1 MTNYRQSMAEAFNK
15 VVLGE
20 DNMDLMKK
28 AAGGA
33 MQKLKMKDGKLQ
45 MDSFTASAIMQI
57 YKAVNPK
64 NKASMERMI
73 NSGNKAAILKL
84 QKFALSKVKEGVEEE
99 VELDEARQLK
109 NPKKEVMIVKKG
121 EVIVI
126 NKKDAKEYLN
136 KGWDLAEEL
145 DEVPNKMT
153 QPVIVMRHKDNKN
166 FSVSVLPNAKNIKAK
181 EKKGMRIDHALV
193 PSPSGNAREVKD
205 PKEIMKLIKGGDKL
219 KIGESLEAVDLDEKK
234 IFGVEFQ
241 IDAPDEKPIRTG
253 NEPHV
258 KIINKFVKKYKL
270 FDDHADDL
278 SKFNVKDEVGGRNVM
293 KFFKDIEKAGLNV
306 IKKKITDNLTVE
318 EVELDE
324 GARADAMRAMR
335 KDREVDPAD
344 VDSSASDDDVKAAS
358 KNIIMQLRKSVSLR
372 GNFPVEFMDKKKVK
386 VNAKIAQ
393 SVQNKYNSMKKA
405 TDKEKF
411 QAKISKSY
419 KDMLSALKENYGN
432 KQENTILD
440 RVGKKLR
447 EIKNG

>member
-73 NSGNKAAILKL
+73 NSGSKSQIMKL
-84 QKFALSKVKEGVEEE
+84 QSLAMRQIKSGYHEKVELDEAKYEIKNGKVHISKKEFAKVSKDYKGKDTMTVLDPKTGATVNMPVVFEE

-136 KGWDLAEEL
+136 KGWDLAEEVEL

-205 PKEIMKLIKGGDKL
+205 PKEIMKLIKGGDKVSHL
-219 KIGESLEAVDLDEKK
+219 KQLTLMK
-234 IFGVEFQ
+234 
-241 IDAPDEKPIRTG
+241 R
-253 NEPHV
+253 
-258 KIINKFVKKYKL
+258 KFL
-270 FDDHADDL
+270 GW
-278 SKFNVKDEVGGRNVM
+278 S
-293 KFFKDIEKAGLNV
+293 FK
-306 IKKKITDNLTVE
+306 
-318 EVELDE
+318 
-324 GARADAMRAMR
+324 
-335 KDREVDPAD
+335 
-344 VDSSASDDDVKAAS
+344 
-358 KNIIMQLRKSVSLR
+358 
-372 GNFPVEFMDKKKVK
+372 
-386 VNAKIAQ
+386 
-393 SVQNKYNSMKKA
+393 
-405 TDKEKF
+405 
-411 QAKISKSY
+411 
-419 KDMLSALKENYGN
+419 
-432 KQENTILD
+432 
-440 RVGKKLR
+440 
-447 EIKNG
+447 